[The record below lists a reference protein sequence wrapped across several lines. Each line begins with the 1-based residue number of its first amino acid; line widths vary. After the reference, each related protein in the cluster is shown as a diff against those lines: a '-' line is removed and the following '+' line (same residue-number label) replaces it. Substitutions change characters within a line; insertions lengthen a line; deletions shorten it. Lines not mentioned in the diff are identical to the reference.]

1 MNRERQ
7 REREREGGEQAAWNC
22 KNTAKRLACVH
33 STLITRFV
41 LQFKY
46 PPMSPRFHAKI
57 HAYPTRESNLP
68 FLFIRH
74 LPPFLLFSSTNF
86 TDENSCRRNNKRSLS
101 SREIRLLKLTTSF
114 ILIQRFRFVRAKQWS
129 ESQCSIYRWRKS
141 RFGKLFI
148 VQSDREVRL

>member
-1 MNRERQ
+1 MPCILCEQRET
-7 REREREGGEQAAWNC
+7 ERERGREGGGGRPLGI
-22 KNTAKRLACVH
+22 AKIPACVH

-114 ILIQRFRFVRAKQWS
+114 ILIQRFRFVRAKQ
-129 ESQCSIYRWRKS
+129 
-141 RFGKLFI
+141 
-148 VQSDREVRL
+148 